1 MVLCANF
8 LVHTQITKKTSVR
21 SLDEVAGFMSILRK
35 ATRMWHKTAT
45 PFLTLQNNQ
54 CYNCMCIYVQAFV

>member
-21 SLDEVAGFMSILRK
+21 SLDEGACFISILRK
-35 ATRMWHKTAT
+35 ATSMWHKTAT

-54 CYNCMCIYVQAFV
+54 RYNCTCMYLQASV